1 MVPELSGNFLSFLV
15 VQRSFTTRA
24 GRWCK
29 TQVGENILRLKSDR
43 SVGCE
48 TQSVTSLDSRC
59 VGDGAVQDGEPFQNV
74 IHNMNPV

>member
-15 VQRSFTTRA
+15 VQ
-24 GRWCK
+24 
-29 TQVGENILRLKSDR
+29 R

-59 VGDGAVQDGEPFQNV
+59 VGDEAVRD
-74 IHNMNPV
+74 